1 LFDGLSLI
9 LAAAKTSMKE
19 TLKVLNR
26 MLKAGVVQRY
36 AIGGAVAAIYYLE
49 PIDTV
54 DLDIFVQLEVSGS
67 ELSILAPIYE
77 YLTARGYNTRGE
89 FVEIEDMPVQFL
101 PVFNPL
107 TEEAVAKAQT
117 IKYARVTTFI
127 MRPEHL
133 VAIMLH
139 TGRPKDYLR
148 IAMFLEQRAVNLRSL
163 MSVLRRHGLVENWK
177 QNEYRFKR

>member
-1 LFDGLSLI
+1 
-9 LAAAKTSMKE
+9 MKE
-19 TLKVLNR
+19 TLKVLNG
-26 MLKAGVVQRY
+26 MLKAGIFHRY

-67 ELSILAPIYE
+67 ELSILDPLYE
-77 YLTARGYNTRGE
+77 YLCARGYRARGE
-89 FVEIEDMPVQFL
+89 FVEIEGMPVQFL

-107 TEEAVAKAQT
+107 TEEAVAKAQP
-117 IKYARVTTFI
+117 IKYARVTAFI

-133 VAIMLH
+133 VAIMLD
-139 TGRPKDYLR
+139 TGRAKDYLR

-163 MSVLRRHGLVENWK
+163 MPVLRRHGLAEKWK
-177 QNEYRFKR
+177 EKEYRFKR